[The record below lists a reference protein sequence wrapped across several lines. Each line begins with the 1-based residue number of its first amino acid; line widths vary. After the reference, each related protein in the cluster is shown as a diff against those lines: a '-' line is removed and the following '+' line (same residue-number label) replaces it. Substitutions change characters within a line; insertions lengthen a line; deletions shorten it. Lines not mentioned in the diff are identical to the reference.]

1 MIGLMKDFD
10 HLGLDGRSLRTFL
23 TVLEAGSVSH
33 AATRLG
39 VSQSAVSH
47 TLDKLRH
54 ALRDPLFVRAGRGII
69 ATERA
74 RSLQEPIQ
82 SVLDGLK
89 SLRDERSFE
98 PTQERMTFVVAANDF
113 PRQLLF
119 PRLITEFEQEG
130 IDAQFRFIPSNVP
143 SARLLHEGH
152 CQFIISPFPPHDR
165 DIFQLLLFRD
175 RIACFFDP
183 DIRHAPQT
191 KQEFFRSDYVEVRF
205 SDYTSAL
212 EALAIADMSE
222 LKAPRVT
229 VPSFSD
235 LAAFLKGTKF
245 ITTQLSTMALGPLAG
260 FGSGKLPFKTKALG
274 LYLVWHRRDH
284 NDPAH
289 IWLRQKIK
297 ERATL
302 AVKKTAPKR

>member
-1 MIGLMKDFD
+1 MKDFD

-23 TVLEAGSVSH
+23 TVLEEGSVSH
-33 AATRLG
+33 AAARLG

-69 ATERA
+69 ATKRA
-74 RSLQEPIQ
+74 RSLREPIQ
-82 SVLDGLK
+82 SVLDKLK
-89 SLRDERSFE
+89 SLKDERSFE
-98 PTQERMTFVVAANDF
+98 PTQERMTFAVAANDF

-119 PRLITEFEQEG
+119 PGLVREFEQKG
-130 IDAQFRFIPSNVP
+130 IDAQFRFMPSNVP
-143 SARLLHEGH
+143 SARLLHEGR
-152 CQFIISPFPPHDR
+152 CQFIVSPFPPEGT

-183 DIRHAPQT
+183 DIRHAPQN
-191 KQEFFRSDYVEVRF
+191 KQEFFCSDHLEVRF
-205 SDYTSAL
+205 PDYTSAL
-212 EALAIADMSE
+212 VAFGTADMSE

-229 VPSFSD
+229 VSNFSD
-235 LAAFLKGTKF
+235 LAAFLKGTKL

-260 FGSGKLPFKTKALG
+260 FGSGKLPFKTKALA

-284 NDPAH
+284 SDPAH
-289 IWLRQKIK
+289 AWLRQKI
-297 ERATL
+297 EEQATL
-302 AVKKTAPKR
+302 AVQKPVQKR